1 MKYFRFIMAPP
12 ARKRLGQSP
21 KFFYKKTLSFRSRKI
36 PTDKTQQKG
45 AGPRFFATTR
55 RCDRW
60 RVCIFREPKI
70 TDEKVSRSFHIL
82 RFCNELSIVSKKI
95 RSICDSSIGNCL
107 TTHEKNTVI
116 RNSICFTFFRSFK
129 NDSPRNY
136 IFPKFSKED
145 SKILGEKD
153 LNDIVDFQLKKKIN
167 DSFCPFE
174 RIKDLNIRFL

>member
-1 MKYFRFIMAPP
+1 MAPP

-36 PTDKTQQKG
+36 PTDKTQQK
-45 AGPRFFATTR
+45 AQ
-55 RCDRW
+55 DRAFSRL
-60 RVCIFREPKI
+60 RVAVRSLARLHFQKTKI
-70 TDEKVSRSFHIL
+70 TGEKVSRSFHIL